1 MRVRVP
7 VMAGAILALATFGGC
22 TGGSGPAA
30 TPTPGSQAVSCGVAS
45 GGTPMQIKNFAFNP
59 ASLTVSVGGE
69 VDWTNGDGGSHT
81 VTFDAGPDC
90 GTVAGGGSIG
100 ATFAVAGE
108 YKYHCN
114 IHRSMTGTVIV
125 E

>member
-22 TGGSGPAA
+22 SGGGPAA
-30 TPTPGSQAVSCGVAS
+30 TPTPGAQAVSCGAAVD
-45 GGTPMQIKNFAFNP
+45 GTPVEIKNFAFTQ
-59 ASLTVSVGGE
+59 ASVTIAVGGE
-69 VDWTNGDGGSHT
+69 VDWRNGDSGAHT
-81 VTFDAGPDC
+81 VSFDAGPDC
-90 GTVAGGGSIG
+90 GTVAGGAAVG
-100 ATFAVAGE
+100 AVFAVAGE

-125 E
+125 Q